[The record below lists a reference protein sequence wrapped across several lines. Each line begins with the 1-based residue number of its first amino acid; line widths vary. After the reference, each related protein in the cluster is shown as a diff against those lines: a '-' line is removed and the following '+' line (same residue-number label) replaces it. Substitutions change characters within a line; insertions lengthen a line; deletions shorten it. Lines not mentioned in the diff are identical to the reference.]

1 MTIRTSLSRY
11 LASAMALLSCL
22 GASFKAQALSSFS
35 DETLNYEVVYHWG
48 MIWKHAASAKLSLQN
63 SGDYYNTSLTAY
75 TRSWADKIYPVRDT
89 LTCQILKDG
98 LKPMKYVKT
107 SHEGKHYG
115 KDIVEY
121 SYSDGY
127 SLANCTVIR
136 QDRDTRYVKLQAPGQ
151 AYDMLSV
158 FYFLRTLDF
167 NTFKANGVIKS
178 TVFSGKRKEN
188 VTVKYHKVEH
198 VEMRN
203 GSKQIA
209 HHISFTFTQ
218 DGQTK
223 SSDDIHCWISTDSR
237 HIPLVIKGSL
247 PVGEVRVFYVQ

>member
-1 MTIRTSLSRY
+1 MTTKNFAYRY
-11 LASAMALLSCL
+11 LAYLLAAFLCL
-22 GASFKAQALSSFS
+22 GTSLNARALSSFA

-48 MIWKHAASAKLSLQN
+48 MIWKHAASAQLSISN
-63 SGDYYNTSLTAY
+63 NGNYYNTSLTAH
-75 TRSWADKIYPVRDT
+75 TRSWADKLYKVRDT
-89 LTCQILKDG
+89 LTCRIQKDG
-98 LKPMKYVKT
+98 MKPLKYVKT

-127 SLANCTVIR
+127 SSANCTVIR
-136 QDRDTRYVKLQAPGQ
+136 QDRETRYVKLQAPGQ

-158 FYFLRTLDF
+158 FYFLRTLNYD
-167 NTFKANGVIKS
+167 TFKKNGVIKS

-198 VEMRN
+198 VEMRD

-223 SSDDIHCWISTDSR
+223 SSDDIDCWISTDSR

-247 PVGEVRVFYVQ
+247 PVGEVRVFYVK